1 MCASF
6 YFRAPIALTIL
17 SCLKLSHN
25 SLIIHILFAS
35 CVFDFRSFLL
45 LSFSFLIYFFAVP
58 NLTLTKYNIYFI
70 TNIAV
75 LTSKSLTWI
84 IFIYMFVCVYVYEYI
99 YIYIY
104 IYIYNLHVP
113 GMCLID
119 PPALKNF
126 FRKILAALD
135 LHCSAWALRCGTW
148 AFSSY
153 RAKAFILARGFFY
166 H

>member
-1 MCASF
+1 MDHF
-6 YFRAPIALTIL
+6 Y
-17 SCLKLSHN
+17 
-25 SLIIHILFAS
+25 
-35 CVFDFRSFLL
+35 
-45 LSFSFLIYFFAVP
+45 IY
-58 NLTLTKYNIYFI
+58 
-70 TNIAV
+70 
-75 LTSKSLTWI
+75 
-84 IFIYMFVCVYVYEYI
+84 VCVCVCVWLYI
-99 YIYIY
+99 YIIY

-166 H
+166 HWATWEVEKAMAPHSSTLAWKIPWLEEPGRLQSTGSLRVRQNWATSLSLFTFFLNLFLLVGG